1 MHFLYL
7 TYQASLLSLVVQ
19 LLSRVHL
26 LATPWTAARQ
36 ASLSFTMSW
45 SLPKPM
51 SIESVMPSNHLILC
65 HLLLLLTSIFLSIR
79 VFSNE
84 SVLHIWWPKNWP
96 SDEYSGLIFLGLTGL
111 ISLLSKG
118 LSGVFANTTVW
129 RPQFISAQPFLLSNS
144 HIYT

>member
-19 LLSRVHL
+19 SLSRVHL
-26 LATPWTAARQ
+26 FATPWTAARQ

-51 SIESVMPSNHLILC
+51 SIELVMPSNHLILC
-65 HLLLLLTSIFLSIR
+65 HPLLLLTPIFPSIR
-79 VFSNE
+79 VFSSE

-96 SDEYSGLIFLGLTGL
+96 SNEYSEL
-111 ISLLSKG
+111 ISFMIDWFGFLAVQGTLRSLRQHNSMKA
-118 LSGVFANTTVW
+118 SIRQRSAF
-129 RPQFISAQPFLLSNS
+129 FIV
-144 HIYT
+144 